1 MSNKYLRNI
10 GLKSK
15 IAAKNLVKVDI
26 KKRNKILETYSK
38 ELLKNQ
44 KKIIKEN
51 IKDVKACKRED
62 LIDRLMLNKER
73 IENIRNSIN
82 QVARFKDPLGR
93 TIDRWRRPNKLII
106 KKVTVPIGVIGIIY
120 ESRPNVTCDVSSL
133 CLKSGNVA
141 ILRGGSESFY
151 SNKILANLF
160 RNSLSK
166 NRVFEFK
173 RILSEAGVNCTIR
186 IEKGTEI
193 SAACGQLRTDII

>member
-93 TIDRWRRPNKLII
+93 TIDRWRRPNKLQC
-106 KKVTVPIGVIGIIY
+106 PL
-120 ESRPNVTCDVSSL
+120 EL
-133 CLKSGNVA
+133 
-141 ILRGGSESFY
+141 
-151 SNKILANLF
+151 
-160 RNSLSK
+160 
-166 NRVFEFK
+166 
-173 RILSEAGVNCTIR
+173 
-186 IEKGTEI
+186 
-193 SAACGQLRTDII
+193 